1 MTTTSMSPADLYIAR
16 RSTPASQATARA
28 ALNAAARAL
37 GYCSYTDCDWILD
50 FQQAALIRAAVNALS
65 PGWAKVVWS
74 TVRQV
79 AMTAR
84 SMRLIDSDTA
94 SSILELP
101 APRGSG
107 GQRGRT
113 PDDNEVGR
121 LLDVAAQDPTLR
133 GRRDA
138 AVIAVLAGGGLRAAE
153 TRLHV
158 SNFDTVSGRLDVVT
172 GKGRRRR
179 TVPLPQWAVRLLDE
193 WMATSGVSEHLL
205 VSVDRWGNLGG
216 PLSSQAL
223 NEIVQRLTNKAGIEH
238 LTCHSFRRYA
248 ITGVLHVADVGL
260 AQLLAGHAEVSTT
273 IRSYDVR
280 GIDDLACAVSRRA
293 TPQQQPRQGLA
304 AA

>member
-1 MTTTSMSPADLYIAR
+1 MTTTPMTPADLYIAR
-16 RSTPASQATARA
+16 RSTPASQATARS
-28 ALNAAARAL
+28 ALNTAARAL
-37 GYCSYTDCDWILD
+37 GFSTYTDCDWVLEYR
-50 FQQAALIRAAVNALS
+50 QAALIRAAVNALS

-79 AMTAR
+79 TMTAR
-84 SMRLIDSDTA
+84 SMRLIDSDSA
-94 SSILELP
+94 VSILELP

-107 GQRGRT
+107 GRRGRT
-113 PDDNEVGR
+113 PDDSEVGR

-158 SNFDTVSGRLDVVT
+158 SHFDAVSGRLDVVA

-179 TVPLPQWAVRLLDE
+179 TVPLPRWAVVLLEE
-193 WMATSGVSEHLL
+193 WITASGVTGHLL
-205 VSVDRWGNLGG
+205 VGVDRWGNLTG
-216 PLSSQAL
+216 PLSGQAL
-223 NEIVQRLTNKAGIEH
+223 NDIVQRLAADAGLGH

-260 AQLLAGHAEVSTT
+260 AQLLAGHADVSTT
-273 IRSYDVR
+273 IRSYDAR
-280 GIDDLACAVSRRA
+280 DIDDLACAVGQRS
-293 TPQQQPRQGLA
+293 TPRQQTRRRLA
-304 AA
+304 VA

>member
-1 MTTTSMSPADLYIAR
+1 MTTTSLSPADLYIAR
-16 RSTPASQATARA
+16 RSTPASQATARS

-37 GYCSYTDCDWILD
+37 GCASYTDCDWVLE
-50 FQQAALIRAAVNALS
+50 FRQAALIRAAVNALS

-79 AMTAR
+79 TMTAR

-107 GQRGRT
+107 GRRGRT
-113 PDDNEVGR
+113 PDDSEVGR

-158 SNFDTVSGRLDVVT
+158 ANFDAVTGRLDVVA

-179 TVPLPQWAVRLLDE
+179 TVPLPQWAVELLEE
-193 WMATSGVSEHLL
+193 WITASGVSGHLL
-205 VSVDRWGNLGG
+205 VGVDRWGNLGG
-216 PLSSQAL
+216 PLSGQAL
-223 NEIVQRLTNKAGIEH
+223 NEIVQRLAADAGLEH

-248 ITGVLHVADVGL
+248 ITGVLQVADIGL
-260 AQLLAGHAEVSTT
+260 DQLLAGHADVSTT
-273 IRSYDVR
+273 IRSYDAR
-280 GIDDLACAVSRRA
+280 GIDDLARAVGRRPA
-293 TPQQQPRQGLA
+293 PGKAFVASVA
-304 AA
+304 A